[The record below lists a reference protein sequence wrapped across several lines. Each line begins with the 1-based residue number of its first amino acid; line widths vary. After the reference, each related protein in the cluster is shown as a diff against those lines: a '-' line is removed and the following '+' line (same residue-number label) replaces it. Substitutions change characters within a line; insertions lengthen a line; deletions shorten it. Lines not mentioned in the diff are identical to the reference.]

1 MSHRTASATRF
12 PQPRLLAA
20 ALATCLLTAV
30 PAAFA
35 QATAASVR
43 GQVTNATG
51 PAGSAEITATNIA
64 TGLVRRVQSNANGAY
79 SLAGLPPGTWRIDV
93 TADGATS
100 SRTIILQ
107 VGQVATLDLAVDGGA
122 PIDTATMDTVTVTA
136 QAIAET
142 KTSEIATYISQKQID
157 AIPQINRN
165 FLAFADTVPGVIFS
179 QNSDGT
185 TKLRSGG
192 QNSNGINVFIDG
204 VGQKNYVLKGGIS
217 GQDGSRGN
225 PFPQSAIGEYKVIT
239 QNYKAEFDQI
249 SSAAIV
255 ALTKSGSNELHG
267 DAFFD
272 YTHEGWRAIRP
283 AERAGGKKIETMDK
297 QYGASLGG
305 PIIKDTLFFF
315 ASYEYKEIITP
326 GEVAIGD
333 NSVPISL
340 LPPAAQAE
348 LGPTSTPFEE
358 DLYFAKLT
366 WTPDE
371 NNLFEL
377 SGKHRVEDDI
387 QGNTGANAYS
397 FASTKHQEET
407 RTDLRW
413 QFISGNWLNDAHIT
427 FEDST
432 YEPKPLTLDGYGSH
446 YVFFRP
452 SDNQQRSLLNV
463 GAGENY
469 QNKGQKGWAI
479 QDDLTWSGLEWAG
492 NHVFKGG
499 FKYKEIEIR
508 AFERQPYSPQ
518 YFFDVYGSLSIP
530 FQVQFG
536 EPVPGRDPNVVTT
549 SKQFGIYFQDDWE
562 VNSKLTLNL
571 GLRWDYEKVPSYL
584 DYRPSA
590 ELASALRSWAN
601 LQNADYD
608 IENFIGNGSNRKA
621 FKDAWQPRLGF
632 SYDLFEDQ
640 RHVIFGGA
648 GRAYDRNLFDYL
660 ALERSKGSYPRYV
673 FNFDTVSRPCEV
685 GVGNCLAWDPAY
697 FNRAS
702 LAALVA
708 TNPNIGGE
716 VNLLSNDLKT
726 PYSDQFSLGMRN
738 TVTMGGID
746 WNTSATLSYVES
758 KDGIYFALGNRW
770 PNGSFRENPAWTWG
784 GQPWGQPI
792 PGFGTLIIADNGIET
807 RTKSALFSLEKPY
820 TEDSGW
826 GVTFAYTYTHARENR
841 LNAALNDEHYVF
853 DYPNP
858 DGQGFLRSLGIPRHR
873 LVVTGILDGPGGVMY
888 SAKATFASPVPKEAV
903 NCYDATSFNGC
914 FFDPYTPDGTFG
926 TKQIDLAATKYWDL
940 GEGIAIR
947 LRADVL
953 NVLNTYN
960 WDNYETWR
968 GGPGSPNANFGNR
981 NGNGITTP
989 TRTFKLS
996 LGISF

>member
-1 MSHRTASATRF
+1 MSHRTAANRY
-12 PQPRLLAA
+12 PKPRLLAA
-20 ALATCLLTAV
+20 ALATCLLAAA

-35 QATAASVR
+35 QGTAATVR
-43 GQVTNATG
+43 GQVTNAAG
-51 PAGSAEITATNIA
+51 PAGAAEVVATNTA
-64 TGLVRRVQSNANGAY
+64 TGLVRRVLTNPNGTY
-79 SLAGLPPGTWRIDV
+79 SLAGLPPGTWRVDV
-93 TADGATS
+93 AADGTTTS
-100 SRTIILQ
+100 KTIVLQ
-107 VGQVATLDLAVDGGA
+107 VGQVATLDLAVEGSA
-122 PIDTATMDTVTVTA
+122 PVDTATMDTVTVTA
-136 QAIAET
+136 QAVTET
-142 KTSEIATYISQKQID
+142 KTSEISTYITQKQIE

-179 QNSDGT
+179 QNGDGT

-192 QNSNGINVFIDG
+192 QNSNGVNVFIDG
-204 VGQKNYVLKGGIS
+204 VGQKNYVLKGGIT

-255 ALTKSGSNELHG
+255 ALTKSGTNEFHG

-272 YTHEGWRAIRP
+272 YTDEDWRAIRP
-283 AERAGGKKIETMDK
+283 SERASASGDKVPTQDK

-326 GEVAIGD
+326 AEITPGENFPVG
-333 NSVPISL
+333 L
-340 LPPAAQAE
+340 LPAYLQDAVGA
-348 LGPTSTPFEE
+348 TSTPFEE

-371 NNLFEL
+371 NNIIEL
-377 SGKHRVEDDI
+377 TGKHRVEDDI
-387 QGNTGANAYS
+387 QGNTGVNTNS
-397 FASTKHQEET
+397 FGSTKHQEET
-407 RTDLRW
+407 RGDLRW
-413 QFISGNWLNDAHIT
+413 QWISGNWLNDAHLT

-432 YEPKPLTLDGYGSH
+432 YEPKPLTTDGYGIH
-446 YVFFRP
+446 LLDYTN
-452 SDNQQRSLLNV
+452 DGNGRSVLNY

-469 QNKGQKGWAI
+469 QIKGQKGWAL
-479 QDDLTWSGLEWAG
+479 QDDLTFSGLEWAG
-492 NHVFKGG
+492 GHVFKAG
-499 FKYKEIEIR
+499 FKYKEIDIN
-508 AFERQPYSPQ
+508 AFEQQPYSPQ
-518 YFFDVYGSLSIP
+518 FYYDAYGDLDTP
-530 FQVQFG
+530 TRVEFG
-536 EPVPGRDPNVVTT
+536 VPVPGTNPFVKTT
-549 SKQFGIYFQDDWE
+549 SKQFGFYVQDDWE
-562 VNSKLTLNL
+562 VTAKLTLNL
-571 GLRWDYEKVPSYL
+571 GIRWDYEKVPSYL
-584 DYRPSA
+584 DYQPRP
-590 ELASALRSWAN
+590 ELAAALRNWAN
-601 LQNADYD
+601 LNNADYD
-608 IENFIGNGSNRKA
+608 IEDYIGNGSNRKA
-621 FKDAWQPRLGF
+621 FKDAWQPRVGF

-648 GRAYDRNLFDYL
+648 GRSYDRNLFDYL
-660 ALERSKGSYPRYV
+660 ALERSKGSFPRYR
-673 FNFDTVSRPCEV
+673 FNFDTPGHACDTTQPT
-685 GVGNCLAWDPAY
+685 CLEWDPAY
-697 FNRAS
+697 YNPAN
-702 LAALVA
+702 LAPLVA
-708 TNPNIGGE
+708 ANPNLGGE
-716 VNLLSNDLKT
+716 INLMNNDLKT

-770 PNGSFRENPAWTWG
+770 PSGSFRENPAWTWG

-820 TEDSGW
+820 SEDSGW

-841 LNAALNDEHYVF
+841 LNAALNDEHYIF

-873 LVVTGILDGPGGVMY
+873 LVITGIVDGPWGVMY

-903 NCYDATSFNGC
+903 NCYDAANFNSC
-914 FFDPYTPDGTFG
+914 FFDPYTPSGSFG
-926 TKQIDLAATKYWDL
+926 TKQIDLSATKYWDL

-947 LRADVL
+947 LRADAL

-960 WDNYETWR
+960 WNDYDTWR
-968 GGPGSPNANFGNR
+968 GGPGDANANFGSR

-996 LGISF
+996 VGISF

>member
-1 MSHRTASATRF
+1 MSHRNRHTRF
-12 PQPRLLAA
+12 PKPRLLAA
-20 ALATCLLTAV
+20 ALATCLLTAAPV
-30 PAAFA
+30 VFA
-35 QATAASVR
+35 QGTAATVR

-51 PAGSAEITATNIA
+51 PAGSAEIIATNTA
-64 TGLVRRVQSNANGAY
+64 TGLVRRVQSTANGTY
-79 SLAGLPPGTWRIDV
+79 SLAGLPPGTYRIDV
-93 TADGATS
+93 SADGVTTS
-100 SRTIILQ
+100 KTVVLQ
-107 VGQVATLDLAVDGGA
+107 VGQIATLDLPLEA
-122 PIDTATMDTVTVTA
+122 PAPADAAQMDTVTVTA
-136 QAIAET
+136 QALTET
-142 KTSEIATYISQKQID
+142 KTSEISTYISQKQID
-157 AIPQINRN
+157 AIPQVNRN

-179 QNSDGT
+179 QNADGT

-192 QNSNGINVFIDG
+192 QNSNGVNVFIDG

-255 ALTKSGSNELHG
+255 ALTKSGTNELHG

-272 YTHEGWRAIRP
+272 YTHDGWRAIRP
-283 AERAGGKKIETMDK
+283 NEAGQGKTESQDK
-297 QYGASLGG
+297 QYGVSLGG
-305 PIIKDTLFFF
+305 PIIKDELFFF
-315 ASYEYKEIITP
+315 VSYEYKDIVTP
-326 GEVAIGD
+326 GDVAIGD
-333 NSVPISL
+333 RSIPITV
-340 LPPAAQAE
+340 LPPEAQAE

-371 NNLFEL
+371 SNLFEL
-377 SGKHRVEDDI
+377 SGKYRNEDDI
-387 QGNTGANAYS
+387 QGNTGISAQS
-397 FASTKHQEET
+397 FASSKHQEET
-407 RTDLRW
+407 RADLRW
-413 QFISGNWLNDAHIT
+413 QFTSGNWLNDAHLT

-432 YEPKPLTLDGYGSH
+432 YEPMPLTMNGYGAH
-446 YVFFRP
+446 YVYFRP
-452 SDNQQRSLLNV
+452 GDNQQQNLLNI

-469 QNKGQKGWAI
+469 QRKGQKGWAL

-492 NHVFKGG
+492 NHTLKGG
-499 FKYKEIEIR
+499 FKYKEIEIS
-508 AFERQPYSPQ
+508 AFEQQPYSPQ
-518 YFFDVYGSLSIP
+518 FFYNVFGSLTVP

-549 SKQFGIYFQDDWE
+549 SKQFGFYVQDDWE
-562 VNSKLTLNL
+562 VNAKLTLNL
-571 GLRWDYEKVPSYL
+571 GVRWDYEKVPSYL

-590 ELASALRSWAN
+590 ELATALRNWSN
-601 LQNADYD
+601 LDNADYD
-608 IENFIGNGSNRKA
+608 IEDYIGNGSNRKA
-621 FKDAWQPRLGF
+621 FKDAWQPRVGF

-648 GRAYDRNLFDYL
+648 GRSYDRNLFDYL
-660 ALERSKGSYPRYV
+660 ALERSKGSFPRYTFD
-673 FNFDTVSRPCEV
+673 FNAPGRPCTV
-685 GVGNCLAWDPAY
+685 GTGNCLAWDPAY
-697 FNRAS
+697 FNEAN

-708 TNPNIGGE
+708 ANPNVGGE
-716 VNLLSNDLKT
+716 VNLINNDLKT
-726 PYSDQFSLGMRN
+726 PFSDQFSLGMRN

-758 KDGIYFALGNRW
+758 KDGIYFALGNRF
-770 PNGSFRENPAWTWG
+770 PDGGFRENPAWTWG

-807 RTKSALFSLEKPY
+807 RTKSALFSIDKPY

-826 GVTFAYTYTHARENR
+826 GVTLAYTYTHARENR
-841 LNAALNDEHYVF
+841 LNAALTDEHYIF

-858 DGQGFLRSLGIPRHR
+858 EGQGFLTSIGIPRHR
-873 LVVTGILDGPGGVMY
+873 LVLTGIVDGPWGVMY
-888 SAKATFASPVPKEAV
+888 SAKATFASPVPKEAT
-903 NCYDATSFNGC
+903 NCSDAPNFNAC

-926 TKQIDLAATKYWDL
+926 TKQIDLAATKYWQL
-940 GEGIAIR
+940 GDGIAIR

-960 WDNYETWR
+960 WNDYETWR
-968 GGPGSPNANFGNR
+968 GGPGETNANFGNR
-981 NGNGITTP
+981 NGPGITTP

-996 LGISF
+996 AGISF